1 MKAESRLFFCFWVS
15 YTGTILFYFRPSL
28 IVFIDLPISIW
39 DYNAARSVC
48 VVVPIKSEVRS
59 GVSTPANVYWPIKS
73 FSSTCSLF
81 VKSGCSSSASHYLR
95 SIRSCSFLALL
106 SFAINLR
113 HTVRP
118 WFSSAN
124 YRICGVTIDLSNA
137 LVFFCDL
144 MNLLIFNSSAALS
157 KP

>member
-1 MKAESRLFFCFWVS
+1 MKAESRLWFCFRVS
-15 YTGTILFYFRPSL
+15 CAGTILFYFLPSL

-39 DYNAARSVC
+39 DYNTARSVC
-48 VVVPIKSEVRS
+48 VLVPIKSEVRS
-59 GVSTPANVYWPIKS
+59 GVSTATNVYWPIKS
-73 FSSTCSLF
+73 FSSACSLL

-106 SFAINLR
+106 SFALNLR
-113 HTVRP
+113 HTVRL
-118 WFSSAN
+118 WFSLAN

-137 LVFFCDL
+137 FVFFCDL
-144 MNLLIFNSSAALS
+144 MNLLIFNSSVAFS